1 MFMEFQN
8 GSEDFSPLTSLSYSL
23 HSSDGML
30 EQLYSSDGMLEQ
42 SSVRKELFAK
52 APGLQR
58 SSTMV
63 QKVRWQ
69 DLETRCFLNQK
80 TEKFKCC

>member
-1 MFMEFQN
+1 MAQKT
-8 GSEDFSPLTSLSYSL
+8 SPLTSLSYSL
-23 HSSDGML
+23 H
-30 EQLYSSDGMLEQ
+30 SSDGMLEQ